1 MHSTTTTIFVPKR
14 IREKYFIFP
23 NGYYVKKEIL
33 NELQKCDAEI
43 FSKDNKLK
51 IKLSINKELAI
62 YGDVIKT
69 SSESEF
75 YAVLNEISMKYCT
88 LIEGRMYSLK
98 SSIEFPSIIGKVK
111 IVEMDEGGRLVTWLG
126 TGNPE

>member
-51 IKLSINKELAI
+51 IKLSINRDI
-62 YGDVIKT
+62 GVYGDVIKT
-69 SSESEF
+69 SSESES
-75 YAVLNEISMKYCT
+75 YVVLNEMSMNYRT
-88 LIEGRMYSLK
+88 QIEGRMYSLK

-111 IVEMDEGGRLVTWLG
+111 IVEMDKGGRLVTWLG
-126 TGNPE
+126 TENPE

>member
-1 MHSTTTTIFVPKR
+1 MNTTTTAIFVPKK
-14 IREKYFIFP
+14 IKEKYFIFS

-43 FSKDNKLK
+43 FSKDNNLK
-51 IKLSINKELAI
+51 IKLSINRDI
-62 YGDVIKT
+62 GVYGDVIKT
-69 SSESEF
+69 SSEYEF
-75 YAVLNEISMKYCT
+75 YAVLNEISLTYRIQ
-88 LIEGRMYSLK
+88 IEGKIYSLK

-126 TGNPE
+126 TENPE

>member
-23 NGYYVKKEIL
+23 NGHYVKKEIL

-51 IKLSINKELAI
+51 IKLSINRDI
-62 YGDVIKT
+62 GVYGDVIKT
-69 SSESEF
+69 SSEF
-75 YAVLNEISMKYCT
+75 YVVLNEISMNYRT
-88 LIEGRMYSLK
+88 QIEGRMYSLK

-111 IVEMDEGGRLVTWLG
+111 IVEMDKGGRLVTWLG
-126 TGNPE
+126 TENPE